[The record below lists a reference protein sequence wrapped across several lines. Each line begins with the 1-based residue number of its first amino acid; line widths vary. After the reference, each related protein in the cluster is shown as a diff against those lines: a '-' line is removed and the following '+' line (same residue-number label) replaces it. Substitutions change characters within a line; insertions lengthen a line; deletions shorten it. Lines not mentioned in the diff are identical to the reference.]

1 MPPAAATV
9 PRSRN
14 ARAIRFNMV
23 STWSVSVL
31 SMLPKAYNRTSLSS
45 RAVIAI
51 TRLQLR
57 AARLSDRMM
66 PGLQLQ
72 SLCEEE
78 ENVRAAVV
86 IARRLEMGAMRGDE
100 RQLIR
105 HVTAAHRQNIS
116 SGMVFR
122 RRAGMEVETG

>member
-86 IARRLEMGAMRGDE
+86 IARRLEMGAMRGHE
-100 RQLIR
+100 RELVPEAGDWL
-105 HVTAAHRQNIS
+105 HVAVIPPK
-116 SGMVFR
+116 
-122 RRAGMEVETG
+122 

>member
-72 SLCEEE
+72 SLCEVE

-86 IARRLEMGAMRGDE
+86 IARRLEMGAMRGHE
-100 RQLIR
+100 RQLI